1 MTGIAEKTI
10 KKSRNMRTGVRA
22 TMGQEKKITLAEGAG
37 GEKMLAFIKR
47 FILQNLETPMGEI
60 PLSMLDDSAVID
72 GIVFT
77 TDSYVVKPLFFP
89 GGNIGSLA
97 VSGTVNDLAVMGA
110 VPIALSCGLIISDG
124 FSLEDLDKIL
134 KTMKDYAKRAN
145 VPIVTGDT
153 KVVEKAALEGLFI
166 NTSGIGRRSPYLDAN
181 LKAVRKSRKFE
192 YNWPNDS
199 AISNGD
205 KIIISGTVGDH
216 GVALLSFREGYGF
229 ETKIKSDAQPLNHM
243 IEKVMKIG
251 GITAMKDPTRGGVA
265 NALNEWAEK
274 SKVGIVIDEDQ
285 IPFNDAVISACEML
299 GIDPLEIGNEGKA
312 LLAVVPDMADA
323 VLKTLRRTEEGKE
336 AAIIGEA
343 SSEYRGVAMRTSV
356 GGTRIVEPPIG
367 DPVPRIC

>member
-1 MTGIAEKTI
+1 MTK
-10 KKSRNMRTGVRA
+10 
-22 TMGQEKKITLAEGAG
+22 EKKITLAEGAG
-37 GEKMLAFIKR
+37 GEKMIEFIRR
-47 FILQNLETPMGEI
+47 FILQNLETPSGEI
-60 PLSMLDDSAVID
+60 PLGMLDDSAVID

-89 GGNIGSLA
+89 GGDVGSLA
-97 VSGTVNDLAVMGA
+97 VSGTINDLSVMGSL
-110 VPIALSCGLIISDG
+110 PIALSCSLIISDG
-124 FSLEDLDKIL
+124 FSLDDLDKIL
-134 KTMKDYAKRAN
+134 GSMRDYSKRAK

-153 KVVEKAALEGLFI
+153 KVVEKAALDGLFI

-181 LKAVRKSRKFE
+181 IKAIRKRRKYE

-199 AISNGD
+199 AVASGD
-205 KIIISGTVGDH
+205 KIIVSGTVGDH

-229 ETKIKSDAQPLNHM
+229 ETKIKSDAQPLNQM
-243 IEKVMKIG
+243 IEKALKIG

-274 SKVGIVIDEDQ
+274 SKVGIVIDEDH
-285 IPFNDAVISACEML
+285 IPFNEAVISACEML

-312 LLAVVPDMADA
+312 LIAVVPELADD
-323 VLKTLRRTEEGKE
+323 VLKALKATEEGRS

-343 SSEYRGVAMRTSV
+343 NSEYRGVAMRTSV
-356 GGTRIVEPPIG
+356 GGTRIVEPPVG